1 MCVEWYYSD
10 ENNKLEKMLFVRW
23 NTGIFEVNQCSA
35 SNESF
40 SIEKIRG
47 KCQDI
52 SQLNRARVV
61 DLHQKALLNH
71 QIAQRVDIPRTP
83 VWRIVFFL
91 IIIHFYEKTSK
102 PGELRFDNR
111 WLRFICNIS
120 FGY

>member
-1 MCVEWYYSD
+1 MEWYYSD

-91 IIIHFYEKTSK
+91 IIIHFYEKTS
-102 PGELRFDNR
+102 
-111 WLRFICNIS
+111 
-120 FGY
+120 